1 MAYTNIQ
8 KVRLNVADFDPS
20 FPILTDEDY
29 EYFLTKNNN
38 SITRASLD
46 AARTILLV
54 LSQRTD
60 STVDIFS
67 VRGSKAAEQYR
78 LSLQLF
84 MRDPST
90 NPVLQNAKGWVGG
103 TSFED
108 IITNLNNPD
117 NNVVTIPR
125 DSPYD
130 TKSALNPPKYF

>member
-117 NNVVTIPR
+117 NNVVTIPS

>member
-1 MAYTNIQ
+1 MSYTTIQ
-8 KVRLNVADFDPS
+8 QVRLNVADFDPS

-103 TSFED
+103 TSYED

-117 NNVVTIPR
+117 NNVVTSPS

>member
-8 KVRLNVADFDPS
+8 KVRLEVADIDLS
-20 FPILTDEDY
+20 FPILSDADY
-29 EYFLTKNNN
+29 AYFLEKSNEN
-38 SITRASLD
+38 ITRASLD

-54 LSQRTD
+54 LSQRTEE
-60 STVDIFS
+60 TVDIFS
-67 VRGSKAAEQYR
+67 IRGGKAAEQYR

-108 IITNLNNPD
+108 ILTNLNNPD
-117 NNVVTIPR
+117 NNVVTSPS

>member
-1 MAYTNIQ
+1 MSYTTIQ
-8 KVRLNVADFDPS
+8 QVRLNVADFDPS

-117 NNVVTIPR
+117 NNVVTSPS

-130 TKSALNPPKYF
+130 TKSALNHPKYF